1 MKKTVLALSLA
12 VFAPLTL
19 AAEPFCDT
27 GHPHPIDVQFER
39 DMDASGGVTLKM
51 RNAQGRAY
59 KRWDTELNMEYLEL
73 MARLSADEQAALKKA
88 QRAWLKFREA
98 ESEFWWTESISGGG
112 TLQPVLVADHSIDL
126 LKARVCWLRQYKQA
140 AEHGLS

>member
-1 MKKTVLALSLA
+1 MTPPLLALSLA
-12 VFAPLTL
+12 AFAPLAL

-27 GHPHPIDVQFER
+27 EHPHPIDVQFER

-51 RNAQGRAY
+51 RNAQGQAY
-59 KRWDTELNMEYLEL
+59 KRWDTELNMAYQEL
-73 MARLSADEQAALKKA
+73 MRSLATEEQAALKKA

-112 TLQPVLVADHSIDL
+112 TLQPVIVSDQSISL
-126 LKARVCWLRQYKQA
+126 LKARVCQLKRYKHA

>member
-1 MKKTVLALSLA
+1 MKKSLLALSLA
-12 VFAPLTL
+12 AFAPLAL
-19 AAEPFCDT
+19 AAEPFCDS

-39 DMDASGGVTLKM
+39 DMEASNGMTLEM

-59 KRWDTELNMEYLEL
+59 ERWDTELNMEYREL
-73 MARLSADEQAALKKA
+73 MGNLAADEKAALKKA

-112 TLQPVLVADHSIDL
+112 TLQPVMASDQAIEL
-126 LKARVCWLRQYKQA
+126 LKARVCQLRRYKDMA
-140 AEHGLS
+140 VHGLS